1 MLLNYLYKNKSLFVL
16 YLVLAPINALVEVGL
31 AYTMSVAVDFA
42 MNGKLSDISQ
52 YIFSFIFY
60 VFLSFLTGYATAN
73 VRFHLLEIATGSL
86 KANIHSCI
94 TRVWVQDFQSYNSSS
109 YLADLTVNMDMIR
122 DSWFDTLLQLYP
134 NTVKFIVATMA
145 MFLLSPLLGFYVVI
159 FAAIQAVIPSYFTK
173 HIADLGKV
181 AAVSQESHIAMIREN
196 FQLLETAQ
204 SFGVIEFLNKRQSNS
219 CRIAEHARY
228 KLKAFNRFSYELS
241 FAIGNVI
248 YLGIFL
254 LGAILVLSA
263 RLNIAAVIAASQ
275 LMVYIASPLTTIGG
289 DLAEIKSVSK
299 VLEKINTVLS
309 FPSKSNG
316 FIKKERFDYSLK
328 LNNLQFSF
336 EDKLILKNV
345 NYTFEKGKKY
355 LIIGESGSGKST
367 LLRIIANIF
376 PCLSGSI
383 TLDNINIVDIVNDDY
398 CKLVTLISQDSYLL
412 DDTIAENVKF
422 FLNASDEQV
431 TDALYNAGLKEYIEK
446 LPMGIHTKI
455 GENAIQM
462 SGGERQ
468 RLSARAI
475 LRGCPILLMDESTSH
490 LDEDTASEI
499 EKILFSLQNVTVIF
513 VTHQLRRDTINLADE
528 VILLENRNLNK
539 WSG

>member
-1 MLLNYLYKNKSLFVL
+1 
-16 YLVLAPINALVEVGL
+16 
-31 AYTMSVAVDFA
+31 
-42 MNGKLSDISQ
+42 
-52 YIFSFIFY
+52 
-60 VFLSFLTGYATAN
+60 
-73 VRFHLLEIATGSL
+73 
-86 KANIHSCI
+86 
-94 TRVWVQDFQSYNSSS
+94 
-109 YLADLTVNMDMIR
+109 
-122 DSWFDTLLQLYP
+122 
-134 NTVKFIVATMA
+134 
-145 MFLLSPLLGFYVVI
+145 
-159 FAAIQAVIPSYFTK
+159 
-173 HIADLGKV
+173 
-181 AAVSQESHIAMIREN
+181 MIREN

-468 RLSARAI
+468 RLSIARAI